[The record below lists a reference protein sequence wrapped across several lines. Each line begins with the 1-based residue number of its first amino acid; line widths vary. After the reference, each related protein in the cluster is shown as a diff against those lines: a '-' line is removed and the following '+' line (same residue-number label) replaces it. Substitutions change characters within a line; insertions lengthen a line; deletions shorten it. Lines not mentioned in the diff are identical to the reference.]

1 MNKIDR
7 YLDSL
12 VRLPTWLGFPIFAV
26 SIIVPV
32 MVVII
37 ALYLMVVTV
46 SPWFLLAPVVIW
58 AACAINWW
66 LKNKDK

>member
-12 VRLPTWLGFPIFAV
+12 LDLPPWIGLPIFAA
-26 SIIVPV
+26 SL
-32 MVVII
+32 VIPLFCTI
-37 ALYLMVVTV
+37 LVFIFLLLSV
-46 SPWFLLAPVVIW
+46 SPWFLFLPVIIW

-66 LKNKDK
+66 LKNK

>member
-1 MNKIDR
+1 MSKIDR

-12 VRLPTWLGFPIFAV
+12 LNIPTWVGIPIFLFSLFTPMVLAVV
-26 SIIVPV
+26 SI
-32 MVVII
+32 
-37 ALYLMVVTV
+37 YLLVAAV

-66 LKNKDK
+66 LKNK

>member
-1 MNKIDR
+1 MSKIDR

-12 VRLPTWLGFPIFAV
+12 LNIPTWIGFPIFFFSLFIPMVLAV
-26 SIIVPV
+26 FIIFLLV
-32 MVVII
+32 
-37 ALYLMVVTV
+37 ATV

-66 LKNKDK
+66 LKSK